1 MPHTASA
8 KKRVRQNIKRHM
20 RNKSVK
26 SALSTRRHKFAEALT
41 AGDPAKA
48 EQTLREAQKAFAQA
62 GAKGTIHK
70 KTASRKI
77 SRMAKKLNALKA
89 PKA

>member
-1 MPHTASA
+1 MPHTRSA
-8 KKRVRQNIKRHM
+8 KKRVRQNAKRQM
-20 RNKSVK
+20 RNRAVK
-26 SALSTRRHKFAEALT
+26 SALSTRRRHFTEAVT
-41 AGDPAKA
+41 AGDADKA
-48 EQTLREAQKAFAQA
+48 EKTLRDAQKAFAQA

-70 KTASRKI
+70 KTASRKV